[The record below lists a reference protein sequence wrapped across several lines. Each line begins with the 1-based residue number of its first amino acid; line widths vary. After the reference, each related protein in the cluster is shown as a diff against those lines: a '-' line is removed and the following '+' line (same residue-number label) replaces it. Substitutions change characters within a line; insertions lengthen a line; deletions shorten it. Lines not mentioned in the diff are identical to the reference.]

1 MWLNKQGVIYLYI
14 CLCSENCFRTDQT
27 RLGYYDVKARLTSMI
42 DCLAYSLSLILRI
55 DSFKLIL
62 YYASKLGVNC
72 SYLKFDILNASK
84 RVVS

>member
-1 MWLNKQGVIYLYI
+1 MWLYNPRVIYLCI

-42 DCLAYSLSLILRI
+42 DCLAYSLLLIPMI
-55 DSFKLIL
+55 DLSKLIL
-62 YYASKLGVNC
+62 YYASKLGVNY
-72 SYLKFDILNASK
+72 SYLKFDVLNASK